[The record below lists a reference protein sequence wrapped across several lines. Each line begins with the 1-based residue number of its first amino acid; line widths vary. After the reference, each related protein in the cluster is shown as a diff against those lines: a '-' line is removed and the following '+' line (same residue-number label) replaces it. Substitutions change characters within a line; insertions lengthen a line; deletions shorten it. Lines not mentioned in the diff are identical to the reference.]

1 LAQAENGRGVM
12 SAAVTVARDIP
23 VLNARAIS
31 KRFGNVVALERVD
44 LEVCAGEIVALIGDN
59 GAGKSTLTK
68 VIAGAIAPDSGTIEM
83 HGEPV
88 TFNSPADAHDA
99 GIETTYQ
106 DLALAP
112 DLDIAANLFL
122 AREIV
127 RPGIWGRLDFLDR
140 PAMRKRAEEHLRDF
154 GIKIDSIDQRVDT
167 LSGGQRQSIAVA
179 RSVFWGSALV
189 IMDEPTAALG
199 VAQSALVFELMR
211 KIRAAG
217 SAVVFISHNLPQ
229 VFEAADR
236 IVVMRRG
243 QTVATLDPRTA
254 TMDQAVSLMTGAT
267 MAHVVT
273 SSKEHSERNFSHQA
287 DDSP

>member
-1 LAQAENGRGVM
+1 MTN
-12 SAAVTVARDIP
+12 AAPAIERTAP
-23 VLNARAIS
+23 VLAVRGIS
-31 KRFGNVVALERVD
+31 KRFGNVVALESVD
-44 LEVCAGEIVALIGDN
+44 FEVFAGEIVALVGDN

-68 VIAGAIAPDSGTIEM
+68 VISGAIEPDSGTIEL
-83 HGEPV
+83 HGKRV
-88 TFNSPADAHDA
+88 SFRTPADARDA

-106 DLALAP
+106 DLALAG

-127 RPGIWGRLDFLDR
+127 RPGLLGRLDFLDR
-140 PAMRKRAEEHLRDF
+140 AEMKRRAEEHLRDF
-154 GIKIDSIDQRVDT
+154 GIRIDSIEQRVDT

-199 VAQSALVFELMR
+199 LAQAALVVQLMR
-211 KIRAAG
+211 KVRDAG
-217 SAVVFISHNLPQ
+217 TAVVFISHNLPQ

-243 QTVATLDPRTA
+243 SRVATLDPRTA
-254 TMDQAVSLMTGAT
+254 TMDQAVSLMTGAL
-267 MAHVVT
+267 ASHDT
-273 SSKEHSERNFSHQA
+273 SPQKGSS
-287 DDSP
+287 